1 MTEEEIKQKFNETYP
16 EYMYGETPL
25 SPYYDI
31 FCYAIEIM
39 EQETDKLLYLA
50 NEREKEQIEKMKEL
64 LEQIGKMNEEL
75 RDKVVISSRAY
86 TQMVCNNDTL
96 YRLLSRLKE
105 KGILDFEEDKLGR
118 LSYTL
123 KE

>member
-1 MTEEEIKQKFNETYP
+1 MTEEEIKQKFKETYP

-25 SPYYDI
+25 SPYFDI
-31 FCYAIEIM
+31 WCYGIELM

-75 RDKVVISSRAY
+75 RDKVVISNRAY

-105 KGILDFEEDKLGR
+105 KRIL
-118 LSYTL
+118 
-123 KE
+123 